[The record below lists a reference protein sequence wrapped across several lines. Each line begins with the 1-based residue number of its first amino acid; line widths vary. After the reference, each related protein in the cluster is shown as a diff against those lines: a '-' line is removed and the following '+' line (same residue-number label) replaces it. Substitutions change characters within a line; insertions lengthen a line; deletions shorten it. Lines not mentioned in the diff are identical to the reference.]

1 MTKEKQQGPDRQ
13 QLRSVYAFGI
23 FSMALIDVFVF
34 LIPIYAGI
42 TLGMSDGKIG
52 ALVGARSILSLL
64 LSIHGG
70 TLMDRFGTRRITLV
84 FTGAIVI
91 CAPLFP
97 LLSTF
102 GALLVLQAISGFAIS
117 LGWSGAQTLIARVAY
132 GNAEYI
138 GRFSTFARIGTT
150 VAPPITGFL
159 FDVGGAWLAYSF
171 GMLWAVAAF
180 IALWRAPEPNKK
192 IANNFKDQNDS
203 LPEDP
208 EQKFRLSDLL
218 PRLSDYGASFALLAI
233 PAVAFTAIAMLVRN
247 SSYGIQTTV
256 YVTYAEGAGLTATKI
271 GLLFAAIE
279 LTSGI
284 ASWFA
289 GRTMRRFDPIQT
301 LSITTLITIVII
313 TMTPMIGG
321 LSTTAWGVFGLLLV
335 AQITRG
341 VTQGI
346 SQPILFSV
354 QAISVKRNQ
363 QGSVV
368 GIRQTMNRISGIII
382 PPLIGFISDAYG
394 REESFYVVGGGLFLL
409 CLGLAVY
416 GRYVPRIE
424 NQESIE

>member
-1 MTKEKQQGPDRQ
+1 
-13 QLRSVYAFGI
+13 
-23 FSMALIDVFVF
+23 MALIDVFVF
-34 LIPIYAGI
+34 LIPVYAGI
-42 TLGMSDGKIG
+42 TLGMSDGEIG

-84 FTGAIVI
+84 FTGAIII

-97 LLSTF
+97 LLTTF
-102 GALLVLQAISGFAIS
+102 GGLLVLQAISGFAIS

-159 FDVGGAWLAYSF
+159 FDVGGAWFAYSF

-180 IALWRAPEPNKK
+180 IALWRAPEPNMRKAK
-192 IANNFKDQNDS
+192 SDNDLVDTS
-203 LPEDP
+203 SVKSERRFHLTDIV
-208 EQKFRLSDLL
+208 

-233 PAVAFTAIAMLVRN
+233 PAVTFTAIAMLVRN

-301 LSITTLITIVII
+301 LVITTLITIIII
-313 TMTPMIGG
+313 TVTPMIGG
-321 LSTTAWGVFGLLLV
+321 LGTTAWSVFGFLLV
-335 AQITRG
+335 AQIARG

-354 QAISVKRNQ
+354 QAISVKRDQ

-394 REESFYVVGGGLFLL
+394 REESFYVVGGGLLLL

-416 GRYVPRIE
+416 GRYVPKIE
-424 NQESIE
+424 DQEVVK

>member
-1 MTKEKQQGPDRQ
+1 
-13 QLRSVYAFGI
+13 
-23 FSMALIDVFVF
+23 MALIDVFVF
-34 LIPIYAGI
+34 LIPVYAGI
-42 TLGMSDGKIG
+42 TLGMSDGEIG

-70 TLMDRFGTRRITLV
+70 TLMDRFGTRRITLF
-84 FTGAIVI
+84 FTGAIII

-97 LLSTF
+97 LLTTF

-150 VAPPITGFL
+150 AAPPITGFL
-159 FDVGGAWLAYSF
+159 FDVGGAWFAYSF

-180 IALWRAPEPNKK
+180 IALWRAPEPNMRKAK
-192 IANNFKDQNDS
+192 
-203 LPEDP
+203 
-208 EQKFRLSDLL
+208 SDIDLVDTSPVKSERRFHL
-218 PRLSDYGASFALLAI
+218 TDIVPRLSDYGASFALLAI
-233 PAVAFTAIAMLVRN
+233 PAVTFTAIAMLVRN

-256 YVTYAEGAGLTATKI
+256 YVTYAGGAGLTATKI

-301 LSITTLITIVII
+301 LVITTLITIIII
-313 TMTPMIGG
+313 TVTPMIGG
-321 LSTTAWGVFGLLLV
+321 LGTTAWSVFGFLLV
-335 AQITRG
+335 AQIARG

-354 QAISVKRNQ
+354 QAISVKRDQ

-382 PPLIGFISDAYG
+382 PPLIGFISDEYG
-394 REESFYVVGGGLFLL
+394 REESFYVVGGGLLLL

-416 GRYVPRIE
+416 GRYVPKIE
-424 NQESIE
+424 DQEVVE

>member
-1 MTKEKQQGPDRQ
+1 
-13 QLRSVYAFGI
+13 
-23 FSMALIDVFVF
+23 MALIDVFVF
-34 LIPIYAGI
+34 LIPVYAGI

-52 ALVGARSILSLL
+52 VLVGARSILSLL

-84 FTGAIVI
+84 FTGAII
-91 CAPLFP
+91 LCAPLFP
-97 LLSTF
+97 LLTTF

-138 GRFSTFARIGTT
+138 GRFSAFARIGTT

-159 FDVGGAWLAYSF
+159 FDVGGAWFAYSF

-180 IALWRAPEPNKK
+180 IALWRAPEPNMRKAK
-192 IANNFKDQNDS
+192 
-203 LPEDP
+203 
-208 EQKFRLSDLL
+208 SDIDLVDTSPVKSERRFHL
-218 PRLSDYGASFALLAI
+218 TDIVPRLSDYGASFALLAI
-233 PAVAFTAIAMLVRN
+233 PAVTFTAIAMLVRN

-301 LSITTLITIVII
+301 LVITTLITIIII
-313 TMTPMIGG
+313 TVTPMIGG
-321 LSTTAWGVFGLLLV
+321 LGTTPWSVFGFLLV
-335 AQITRG
+335 AQIARG

-354 QAISVKRNQ
+354 QAISVKRDQ

-394 REESFYVVGGGLFLL
+394 REESFYVVGGGLLLL

-416 GRYVPRIE
+416 GRYVPKIE
-424 NQESIE
+424 DQEVAK

>member
-1 MTKEKQQGPDRQ
+1 
-13 QLRSVYAFGI
+13 
-23 FSMALIDVFVF
+23 MALIDVFVF
-34 LIPIYAGI
+34 LIPVYAGI
-42 TLGMSDGKIG
+42 TLGMSDGEIG

-70 TLMDRFGTRRITLV
+70 TLMDRFGTRKITLV
-84 FTGAIVI
+84 FTGAII
-91 CAPLFP
+91 LCAPLFP
-97 LLSTF
+97 LLTTF

-138 GRFSTFARIGTT
+138 GRFSAFARIGTT

-159 FDVGGAWLAYSF
+159 FDVGGAWFAYSF

-180 IALWRAPEPNKK
+180 IALWRAPEPNMRKAK
-192 IANNFKDQNDS
+192 
-203 LPEDP
+203 
-208 EQKFRLSDLL
+208 SDTDLVDTSPVKSERRFHL
-218 PRLSDYGASFALLAI
+218 TDIVPRLSDYGASFALLAI
-233 PAVAFTAIAMLVRN
+233 PAVTFTAIAMLVRN

-256 YVTYAEGAGLTATKI
+256 YVTYAGGAGLTATKI

-301 LSITTLITIVII
+301 LVITTLITIIII
-313 TMTPMIGG
+313 TVTPMIGG
-321 LSTTAWGVFGLLLV
+321 LGTTAWSVFGFLLV
-335 AQITRG
+335 AQIARG

-354 QAISVKRNQ
+354 QAISVKRDQ

-394 REESFYVVGGGLFLL
+394 REESFYVVGGGLLLL

-416 GRYVPRIE
+416 GRYVPKIE
-424 NQESIE
+424 DQEVAK